1 MPKPLMPRRL
11 RRINKAVTNRVQGVY
26 APYLPP
32 LAVIVHKGRTSGREY
47 RTPVTAFRS
56 GDRLIVGLPYGADTD
71 WVRNLLAEERGGV
84 ERLGRAHR
92 IVRPRVLSAAD
103 ADDLPTTARYAA
115 RYMDVL
121 VADLED

>member
-56 GDRLIVGLPYGADTD
+56 GDRIIVGLPYGADTD
-71 WVRNLLAEERGGV
+71 WVRNLLAAERGGV

-92 IVRPRVLSAAD
+92 IVRPRVLSSD
-103 ADDLPTTARYAA
+103 ETGDLPAAVRYAA

-121 VADLED
+121 VADVEG